1 MATEHEIRSELLRR
15 RQAAYGQ
22 VIAAPGWSFVL
33 LDLLAYCGQTP
44 NDVRSAGR
52 YDVVARMLARAEGP
66 ITLPE
71 VVKTD
76 G

>member
-1 MATEHEIRSELLRR
+1 MATEQDIRSAFMQRR
-15 RQAAYGQ
+15 RDAYGQ

-71 VVKTD
+71 VKTD